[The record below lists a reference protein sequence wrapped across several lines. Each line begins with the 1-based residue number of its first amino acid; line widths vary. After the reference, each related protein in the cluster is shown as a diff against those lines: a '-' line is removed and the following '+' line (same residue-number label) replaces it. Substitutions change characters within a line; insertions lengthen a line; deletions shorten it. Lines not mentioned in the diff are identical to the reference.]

1 MSEKIKI
8 IIADDHAMFRDGL
21 KALLNKEKLI
31 NVCGDSDNELDIM
44 KLVKEQSPN
53 VVLMDIDMGAT
64 NGIELTK
71 KIRTQYSAVNV
82 LAISM
87 HGDQEY
93 VIKMLEAGA
102 MGYILKNSGKE
113 EMLNAIK
120 CIANGET
127 YLSQEVSKCLMLNAL
142 QKSKPSTDIPLTKR
156 EIEVLQL
163 ITQEFSN
170 AEIANK
176 LFVSTRTID
185 THRRNLMEKLDV
197 KNTAGLVRYAYR
209 NKLID

>member
-1 MSEKIKI
+1 MNTKIKV
-8 IIADDHAMFRDGL
+8 IIADDHKMFRDGL
-21 KALLNKEKLI
+21 KALLSKEKLI
-31 NVCGDSDNELDIM
+31 DVCGDSDNEIEIM
-44 KLVKEQSPN
+44 NLIKEKSPE
-53 VVLMDIDMGAT
+53 VVLMDIDMGET
-64 NGIELTK
+64 NGIDLTRRIK
-71 KIRTQYSAVNV
+71 SHYSGINV

-113 EMLNAIK
+113 EVLTAIK
-120 CIANGET
+120 SIANGET
-127 YLSQEVSKCLMLNAL
+127 YLSQEVSKCLMLNAI

-156 EIEVLQL
+156 EVEVLQL
-163 ITQEFSN
+163 ISQEFSN

-185 THRRNLMEKLDV
+185 THRRNLMEKLAV
-197 KNTAGLVRYAYR
+197 KNTAGLVKYAFR
-209 NKLID
+209 NKLIE

>member
-31 NVCGDSDNELDIM
+31 EVCGDSDNELDIM

-64 NGIELTK
+64 NGIVLTK
-71 KIRTQYSAVNV
+71 QIRTQYSAVNV

-113 EMLNAIK
+113 EMLSAIK

-142 QKSKPSTDIPLTKR
+142 HKSKPNTDIRLTKR

-197 KNTAGLVRYAYR
+197 KNTAGLVRYAFR